1 MPRVDDNNKA
11 FPRVIWYFE
20 GRQDT
25 TGGEKETGGEG
36 WMRER
41 TRCRFTQVR
50 GFTTVYD
57 EGGFKR
63 NVEG

>member
-25 TGGEKETGGEG
+25 AGEEEETVGKGWIREDEVPFHTGS
-36 WMRER
+36 RLH
-41 TRCRFTQVR
+41 
-50 GFTTVYD
+50 YSL
-57 EGGFKR
+57 
-63 NVEG
+63 

>member
-25 TGGEKETGGEG
+25 AGGEEETGGEG
-36 WMRER
+36 WMRE
-41 TRCRFTQVR
+41 
-50 GFTTVYD
+50 D
-57 EGGFKR
+57 EVPFHTGSR
-63 NVEG
+63 LHYSL

>member
-25 TGGEKETGGEG
+25 AGGEEMTGEG
-36 WMRER
+36 E
-41 TRCRFTQVR
+41 
-50 GFTTVYD
+50 
-57 EGGFKR
+57 EGG
-63 NVEG
+63 GWDG